1 MGLKRLNE
9 LCKQN
14 ITKGNEAHTRRDQNS
29 YHKSTKISDAVMLK
43 ELLLQSL
50 STKKADISTS
60 REVSEEETLKKVVQ
74 QCKKHGKAK
83 GFCREVFIGA
93 RLDSESNVNEN

>member
-1 MGLKRLNE
+1 
-9 LCKQN
+9 
-14 ITKGNEAHTRRDQNS
+14 
-29 YHKSTKISDAVMLK
+29 MLK

-83 GFCREVFIGA
+83 GFCRKVFIGA